1 MVDDLTARWGLQS
14 FTTIFMDEVIGVLVQ
29 RSELTTIQKQ
39 G

>member
-1 MVDDLTARWGLQS
+1 MVDESTARWSLQS
-14 FTTIFMDEVIGVLVQ
+14 FTTILMDEVIGVLVQ

>member
-1 MVDDLTARWGLQS
+1 MVDDSTARWGLQS
-14 FTTIFMDEVIGVLVQ
+14 FTTILMDAVIGVLVQ

>member
-1 MVDDLTARWGLQS
+1 MVDVATARWSLQS
-14 FTTIFMDEVIGVLVQ
+14 FTTILMDEVIGVLVQ